1 MKSTLYKIATGILI
15 STIGFTSCEV
25 NRIPETDITDPSF
38 WQNEAD
44 LKMGANRLYPYL
56 PGLPVTNDVWSD
68 DAYGTDNNSTSDGTR
83 ITPGTDSFYGDQYA
97 LIRWANNIM
106 EKSEVVL
113 ENGTSPEL
121 VDIYLGEARFF
132 RAWGY
137 YELFQRYGAVPLILK
152 TLTEDAPELLEPQ
165 ASREEIIQ
173 TIYADL
179 DIAIDL
185 LPNPSEQEASD
196 YGRITR
202 TAALALKSR
211 AALFEGTR
219 AKFHEYGD
227 PQSHLTIAREAALE
241 IIRSG
246 EHDIFP
252 NYFDLFQYEGNGR
265 NNKENILVRM
275 YGQNTENS
283 ISSHV
288 TQRNLETGAA
298 NPTKYLA
305 DSYLMTDGLP
315 IDQSPLYE
323 QPTNTVEV
331 FDNRDPRMGD
341 TFFKAGDEYIGT
353 RPVYTIPPLN
363 FQKTGFGNRRYANLD
378 DWQVSRSYI
387 DRAIIRYA
395 EVLLIYAEATY
406 ELNGSISD
414 EDLNISI
421 NELRSRESVN
431 MPPLTNAFVA
441 GNNLDMREEIRRER
455 RVELALEGFRYW
467 DIIRWKIAEDV
478 LKRDIL
484 GNYYFD
490 EFKEQEGTDPL
501 LTDDNI
507 ILLQRAE
514 NRFFDPAKDYLWPFS
529 TEQLSLN
536 PNLEQNPGW

>member
-1 MKSTLYKIATGILI
+1 MKSTLHKIATGILI
-15 STIGFTSCEV
+15 CTMGMTSCEV

-44 LKMGANRLYPYL
+44 LKMGTNRLYTYL
-56 PGLPVTNDVWSD
+56 PGLPVTDDVWSD
-68 DAYGTDNNSTSDGTR
+68 DAYGTNNNSISDGTR
-83 ITPGTDSFYGDQYA
+83 IVPGTDGFYENQYA

-106 EKSEVVL
+106 EKSQLVV
-113 ENGTSPEL
+113 ENGTAQEL
-121 VDIYLGEARFF
+121 VDVYIGEAYFF

-137 YELFQRYGAVPLILK
+137 FQLFQRYGGVPLILK

-165 ASREEIIQ
+165 ASREEVIQ
-173 TIYADL
+173 TIYDDL
-179 DIAIDL
+179 DIAVSL
-185 LPNPSEQEASD
+185 LPDPSDQDASE

-219 AKFHEYGD
+219 SKFHGYGD
-227 PQSHLTIAREAALE
+227 PQSHLAIAKAAASE
-241 IIRSG
+241 IIQSG

-252 NYFDLFQYEGNGR
+252 NYFNLFQYEGNGPD
-265 NNKENILVRM
+265 NKENILVRM

-283 ISSHV
+283 ISYHV
-288 TQRNLETGAA
+288 TQRNLETGVA

-315 IDQSPLYE
+315 IDMSPLYE
-323 QPTNTVEV
+323 QPANTVEV
-331 FDNRDPRMGD
+331 FNNRDPRMGD

-363 FQKTGFGNRRYANLD
+363 FQKTGFGNRRYANLN

-387 DRAIIRYA
+387 DRPIIRYA
-395 EVLLIYAEATY
+395 EVLLNYAEATY
-406 ELNGSISD
+406 ELDGAISD
-414 EDLNISI
+414 EDLNLSV
-421 NELRSRESVN
+421 NKLRSRESVN
-431 MPPLTNAFVA
+431 MPALTNVFVA
-441 GNNLDMREEIRRER
+441 ANGLDMRQEIRRER

-490 EFKEQEGTDPL
+490 EFKEQEGNDPL

-507 ILLQRAE
+507 ILLQKKE
-514 NRFFDPAKDYLWPFS
+514 NRYFDPARDYLWPFA
-529 TEQLSLN
+529 TEQRALN
-536 PNLEQNPGW
+536 PNLEQNPEW